1 MKRSQEIIPS
11 PDNAHLAAPRVDG
24 ERGRL
29 EYNRRRIATITM
41 LGTAALVGIGGIA
54 SLNHQSSESL
64 AGNISQA
71 EFNTSISSVTLE
83 DGANLRSDP
92 FVQDKDVS
100 NRLDQLD
107 LGDTDSIVITT
118 EDGVQVSENEDG
130 TWYGIRADDL
140 TEPLDIGVEND
151 KDGVVWVNEDSA
163 SENHDS

>member
-11 PDNAHLAAPRVDG
+11 PDNAYLAAPRVDG

-29 EYNRRRIATITM
+29 EYNRRRIAM
-41 LGTAALVGIGGIA
+41 LGAAALVGIGGIA

-118 EDGVQVSENEDG
+118 EDGVQVSDSEDG
-130 TWYGIRADDL
+130 TWYGIKADDL
-140 TEPLDIGVEND
+140 TELLDVDVEND
-151 KDGVVWVNEDSA
+151 KDGIVWVNEDRV